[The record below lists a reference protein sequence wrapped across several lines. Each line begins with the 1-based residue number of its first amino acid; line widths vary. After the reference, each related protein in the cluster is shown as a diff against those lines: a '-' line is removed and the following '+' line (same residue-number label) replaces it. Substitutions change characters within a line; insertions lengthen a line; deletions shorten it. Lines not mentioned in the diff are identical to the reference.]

1 MKDINNQKDYIA
13 TKLYIPNSL
22 NVQYIVT
29 VLENKRPVSF
39 CLRDA
44 MGTMDKTE
52 LKNILIDPIFRLGDS
67 SYRFINAEVL
77 NCNEPYEF
85 HYSNVEIPLI
95 DKQIVSVANSVIGMS
110 NRLENP
116 VLNSNQAERLMA
128 ITIKK

>member
-1 MKDINNQKDYIA
+1 MNNKKDYMV

-29 VLENKRPVSF
+29 ILEYKRPVSF

-44 MGTMDKTE
+44 MNTIDKTG
-52 LKNILIDPIFRLGDS
+52 LKNILIDPIFRFGDS
-67 SYRFINAEVL
+67 SNRFIKAEIL
-77 NCNEPYEF
+77 NCDEPYEF
-85 HYSNVEIPLI
+85 HYSNIEIPLI
-95 DKQIVSVANSVIGMS
+95 DKQIVSVANSAIGMS

-116 VLNSNQAERLMA
+116 ILNSDQTKRLMA

>member
-1 MKDINNQKDYIA
+1 MNNQKDYIV

-29 VLENKRPVSF
+29 ILENKRPVSF

-67 SYRFINAEVL
+67 SYRFIKAEVI
-77 NCNEPYEF
+77 NCDEPYEF

-95 DKQIVSVANSVIGMS
+95 DKQIVSAANNVIGVD